1 MHHYVEAM
9 SDPLLPP
16 PTELLV
22 ISGET
27 CRDLIDVA
35 ELRQALATALR
46 AHSDGGA
53 SVPPRIAARIGNAF
67 LGAMPGNV
75 DGTGLGAK
83 LVSVFPDNHGG
94 DVPSHQGL
102 ITLFDQSNGTPL
114 AVMEGAYITAIRTA
128 ASAAVGA
135 DLAARADA
143 AVLAILGAGV
153 QGHAHARA
161 FADIRDWTEV
171 RVASRTPANAAAL
184 ADAAG
189 AKLAASFE
197 EAVRGADVVALCT
210 DAHDPIIDSAWLSD
224 GVHVSSVGVGREIDE
239 TTMARADRVLVEWR
253 GAAEN
258 APPAGSYEL
267 QGMDPAGLIEVGEI
281 VAGRA
286 QGRAT
291 DVEVTVYKSTGHA
304 VEDIAAATLVYERAK
319 AAGAGTIVTV

>member
-1 MHHYVEAM
+1 MD
-9 SDPLLPP
+9 DPLLPP

-22 ISGET
+22 ISGEV
-27 CRDLIDVA
+27 CRDVLDLA
-35 ELRQALATALR
+35 ELRQALAAALR

-53 SVPPRIAARIGNAF
+53 SVPPRIAARVGNAF

-75 DGTGLGAK
+75 EGTGLGAK

-94 DVPSHQGL
+94 EVPSHQGI
-102 ITLFDQSNGTPL
+102 ITLFDQANGTPL

-143 AVLAILGAGV
+143 GVLAILGAGV

-161 FADIRDWTEV
+161 FADIRAWSEV
-171 RVASRTPANAAAL
+171 RIASRTAANAAAL
-184 ADAAG
+184 ADAAD
-189 AKLAASFE
+189 ASICDSFE

-210 DAHDPIIDSAWLSD
+210 DAHDPIIDASWLSP
-224 GVHVSSVGVGREIDE
+224 GVHVSSVGVGQEIDDA
-239 TTMARADRVLVEWR
+239 TMARADRILVEWR

-267 QGMDPAGLIEVGEI
+267 QGLDAADLIEVGEI

-286 QGRAT
+286 SGRGS
-291 DVEVTVYKSTGHA
+291 DDEITVYKSTGHA

-319 AAGAGTIVTV
+319 ATGAGVTVTI

>member
-1 MHHYVEAM
+1 MD
-9 SDPLLPP
+9 DPLLPS

-27 CRDLIDVA
+27 CRDVLDVA
-35 ELRQALATALR
+35 ELREALAAALR
-46 AHSDGGA
+46 AHSDGAA
-53 SVPPRIAARIGNAF
+53 SVPPRIAARIGNAL

-94 DVPSHQGL
+94 AVPSHQGL
-102 ITLFDQSNGTPL
+102 ITLFDQTNGTPL

-128 ASAAVGA
+128 ASAAVGT
-135 DLAARADA
+135 DLAARPDA
-143 AVLAILGAGV
+143 GVLAILGAGV

-161 FADIRDWTEV
+161 FADIRAWSEV
-171 RVASRTPANAAAL
+171 RVASRTAANAAAL
-184 ADAAG
+184 AEAAG
-189 AKLAASFE
+189 ATLAPSFE
-197 EAVRGADVVALCT
+197 DAVRGADVVALCT
-210 DAHDPIIDSAWLSD
+210 DAHDPVIDSEWLSP

-239 TTMARADRVLVEWR
+239 ATMERADRIIVEWR

-258 APPAGSYEL
+258 APPAGSHEL
-267 QGMDPAGLIEVGEI
+267 QGMDPADLIEVGEI

-286 QGRAT
+286 SGRTA
-291 DVEVTVYKSTGHA
+291 DEEITVYKSTGHA

-319 AAGAGTIVTV
+319 ALGAGTTVTI

>member
-1 MHHYVEAM
+1 MD
-9 SDPLLPP
+9 DPLLPP
-16 PTELLV
+16 STELLV

-27 CRDLIDVA
+27 CRDVLDVA
-35 ELRQALATALR
+35 ELRAALAAALR

-53 SVPPRIAARIGNAF
+53 NVPPRIAARIGNAF

-75 DGTGLGAK
+75 EGTGLGAK

-102 ITLFDQSNGTPL
+102 ITLFDQTNGTPL

-143 AVLAILGAGV
+143 GVLAILGAGV

-161 FADIRDWTEV
+161 FADIRDWSEI
-171 RVASRTPANAAAL
+171 RVASRTPANARAL
-184 ADAAG
+184 AEAAG
-189 AKLAASFE
+189 AMLCASFE
-197 EAVRGADVVALCT
+197 DAVRGADVVALCT
-210 DAHDPIIDSAWLSD
+210 DAHDPIIDSTWLAP
-224 GVHVSSVGVGREIDE
+224 GVHVSSVGVGREIDDA
-239 TTMARADRVLVEWR
+239 TMSRADRVIVEWR

-267 QGMDPAGLIEVGEI
+267 QGMDPAGLVEVGEI

-286 QGRAT
+286 SGR
-291 DVEVTVYKSTGHA
+291 DSGDEITVYKSTGHA

-319 AAGAGTIVTV
+319 ATGAGTTVRI

>member
-1 MHHYVEAM
+1 MD
-9 SDPLLPP
+9 DPLLPP
-16 PTELLV
+16 PTDLLI

-27 CRDLIDVA
+27 CRELLDVA
-35 ELRQALATALR
+35 ELRQALATALQ
-46 AHSDGGA
+46 AHSDGR
-53 SVPPRIAARIGNAF
+53 SNVPPRIAARVGNAF

-102 ITLFDQSNGTPL
+102 ITLFDQTNGSPL
-114 AVMEGAYITAIRTA
+114 AVMDGAYITAIRTA

-135 DLAARADA
+135 DIAARADA
-143 AVLAILGAGV
+143 GVLAIIGAGV

-171 RVASRTPANAAAL
+171 RVASRTAANAEGL

-189 AKLAASFE
+189 ATLCPSFE

-210 DAHDPIIDSAWLSD
+210 DAHEPVIDASWLSP
-224 GVHVSSVGVGREIDE
+224 GVHVSSVGVGREIDDA
-239 TTMARADRVLVEWR
+239 TMARADRVIVEWR

-267 QGMDPAGLIEVGEI
+267 QDMDASTLIEVGEI

-286 QGRAT
+286 TGRAS
-291 DVEVTVYKSTGHA
+291 DGELTVYKSTGHA
-304 VEDIAAATLVYERAK
+304 VEDIAAATLVYQQAV
-319 AAGAGTIVTV
+319 ATGAGTRVTI